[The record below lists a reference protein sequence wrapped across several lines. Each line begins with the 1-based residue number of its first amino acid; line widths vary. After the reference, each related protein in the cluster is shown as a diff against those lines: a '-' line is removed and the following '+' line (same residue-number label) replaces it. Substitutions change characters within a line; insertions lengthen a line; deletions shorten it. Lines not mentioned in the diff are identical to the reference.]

1 MRFSFSTAATEA
13 LALFSASNVPAQL
26 TADQVVT
33 NINTITSLSQGLQTP
48 ANSINLLSPA
58 LFLIGQGPFPQIIVG
73 FGTIVSDVTADISAM
88 QTPVTFAGQAA
99 TDVFNAFSDF
109 ITVHQQL
116 LSILIGKAG
125 LFSDIP
131 FIGEPVAEAL
141 RQVEGVVDTVA
152 LSLASM
158 VPTYADQV
166 GAKTG
171 SLNTQLEQAI
181 TAYSGLQLKK
191 RTTRFKA

>member
-1 MRFSFSTAATEA
+1 MRFSFSTAATAA
-13 LALFSASNVPAQL
+13 LALLSASNVAAQL

-48 ANSINLLSPA
+48 ANSINILSPA
-58 LFLIGQGPFPQIIVG
+58 LFLIGQGPFPPIIVG

-88 QTPVTFAGQAA
+88 QTPETFIDQDA
-99 TDVFNAFSDF
+99 TNIYNAFSAF
-109 ITVHQQL
+109 ITVHQEL

-131 FIGEPVAEAL
+131 FIGEPVAQAL
-141 RQVEGVVDTVA
+141 REVESVVDTVA

-158 VPTYADQV
+158 VPSYANQISSQ
-166 GAKTG
+166 TG
-171 SLNTQLEQAI
+171 SLNTSLQKAI

-191 RTTRFKA
+191 RTTRFRA